1 MNYRNRV
8 IFIAI
13 CLFCAFGVC
22 AQSNLPAWNTE
33 RLQHTRNAMWVLGG
47 WASANVLVGAIGL
60 ARAKTPQNRAFHQMN
75 LGWGVI
81 NLSLA
86 ASGIWTAT
94 HTDPTQLDWLQSMNA
109 QQKLQRIFLLNAGLD
124 VGYIMAGAWMQE
136 RAGNVT
142 KNSDRLRGFGRSIA
156 LQGAFLFVFDLGAYF
171 YHTRLDAGLKPL
183 LPAHSSIGATENG
196 LGVVIRF

>member
-1 MNYRNRV
+1 
-8 IFIAI
+8 
-13 CLFCAFGVC
+13 
-22 AQSNLPAWNTE
+22 
-33 RLQHTRNAMWVLGG
+33 
-47 WASANVLVGAIGL
+47 
-60 ARAKTPQNRAFHQMN
+60 
-75 LGWGVI
+75 
-81 NLSLA
+81 
-86 ASGIWTAT
+86 
-94 HTDPTQLDWLQSMNA
+94 MNA

-124 VGYIMAGAWMQE
+124 VGYIMAGAWMHE

-171 YHTRLDAGLKPL
+171 YHNRLDAGLKPL